1 MSLYMDFTQEK
12 HGPIIVEIVNLT
24 RATRGEAEDFK
35 EVILR
40 DIELGWRK
48 IVVDLTEC
56 EFIDST
62 FLGVLVISLKR
73 ITGLGGDLRLVGFQS
88 PVESMF
94 QLTRLARVFEA
105 FKTKDLAIKS
115 FISFEEVKEH
125 LEIKEDTKII
135 NSLFRDDTIIPLEVL
150 KEESIRHALRVT
162 RSNIEEAARKL
173 QISKTSMIKMM
184 EKYKIDFRLQE

>member
-1 MSLYMDFTQEK
+1 MSLYLDFTQEK
-12 HGPIIVEIVNLT
+12 HGAVIVEVVNLT
-24 RATRGEAEDFK
+24 RATMKEAEDFK

-125 LEIKEDTKII
+125 LEIKEDTEII